1 MTDLAIPVLPILLAT
16 GAVCLVTTGLA
27 AVLILA
33 ERYLV
38 KFGQCVLDV
47 NQGQRRI
54 EVLGGKTVLETLKS
68 EGIFIPSA
76 CGGRGTCA
84 YCKLKIVE
92 GGGPVAPTELSLLS
106 PAELAGNVR
115 ITCQVKVRN
124 DMKLLVPEHLLSV
137 REYRGVVEQI
147 TDLTHDI
154 KALRIRLIEPE
165 RISYRPGQYI
175 QLEAPAYGSN
185 PEPVYR
191 AYSMSSMP
199 EDDGHIELIIRL
211 VPGGICTTWVFT
223 KLKQGHEV
231 RFNGPYGD
239 FQLSGNDREMVWI
252 AGGSGMAPFWSMV
265 RHMQRHPEIA
275 RKTTYFFGAVRGHD
289 LFLLDELRKLE
300 EQLDWFTF
308 IPALSAAV
316 PEDQWQGETGLITQ
330 IVDRHVPDGSQAEVY
345 LCGSPGMVDASG
357 KVVSSKGI
365 GPERMFFDKFE

>member
-1 MTDLAIPVLPILLAT
+1 MAATSIPVLPILLAA
-16 GAVCLVTTGLA
+16 GAACLVTTGLA
-27 AVLILA
+27 AVLLLA

-47 NQGQRRI
+47 NDGGRRL
-54 EVLGGKTVLETLKS
+54 EVRGGKSVLESLKS

-92 GGGPVAPTELSLLS
+92 GGGPVAPTELPLLS
-106 PAELAGNVR
+106 PAEIADNIR

-137 REYRGVVEQI
+137 HEYRGVVERI

-165 RISYRPGQYI
+165 RIAYSPGQYV
-175 QLEAPAYGSN
+175 QLEAPAYGPN
-185 PEPVYR
+185 PDPVYR
-191 AYSMSSMP
+191 AYSMSSVP
-199 EDDGHIELIIRL
+199 DEDDHIELIIRL
-211 VPGGICTTWVFT
+211 VPNGICTTWVFT
-223 KLKQGHEV
+223 KLKQGQEV

-239 FQLSGNDREMVWI
+239 FKLSGSDREMIWV

-265 RHMQRHPEIA
+265 RHMQKHPEIA
-275 RKTTYFFGAVRGHD
+275 RKTTYFFGAVRGRD
-289 LFLLDELRKLE
+289 LFLLDELRKLD

-308 IPALSAAV
+308 VPALSGAV
-316 PEDQWQGETGLITQ
+316 PEDRWQGEAGLVTEV
-330 IVDRHVPDGSQAEVY
+330 VDRHVPDGTQAEVY
-345 LCGSPGMVDASG
+345 LCGSPGMVDAAG
-357 KVVSSKGI
+357 KVVKNKGI
-365 GPERMFFDKFE
+365 GPERTFFDKFG